1 MTDHYITKKEA
12 LEALD
17 TMNTSK
23 SRRSYYSSAV
33 YVAILI
39 PILVLLFLVI
49 FPFFLVEFA
58 IRDLNKRNTNED
70 SK

>member
-17 TMNTSK
+17 IMNTSK
-23 SRRSYYSSAV
+23 SRGSYYSSAV
-33 YVAILI
+33 YVALLI
-39 PILVLLFLVI
+39 PILVLLFLVL

-58 IRDLNKRNTNED
+58 IRDLNKGNKNENN
-70 SK
+70 K